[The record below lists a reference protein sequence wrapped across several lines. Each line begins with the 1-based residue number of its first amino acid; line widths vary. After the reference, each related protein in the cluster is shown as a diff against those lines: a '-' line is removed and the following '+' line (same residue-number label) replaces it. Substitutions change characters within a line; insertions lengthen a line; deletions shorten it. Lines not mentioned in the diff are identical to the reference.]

1 MRKGETIV
9 SAGQTITALDLASLL
24 SGGITEL
31 AVIKK
36 PIVGFIPTGSELI
49 PPGTPPQRGQN
60 IESNAILASHL
71 ISEIGGEPLCYP
83 IAKDVK
89 HELREVLRQALDEC
103 DIVIINGG
111 SSKGLEDYNT
121 KIISEYGEMISH
133 WVKAA
138 PGRPFGMAIAENRPL
153 INLSGPPAAAFYGL
167 EWCLRPVIARAMNL
181 PERQRPVMHMER
193 SSYKC
198 TKFRKTASVGRRHAR
213 HPSGS
218 HPVPRRTNGG
228 R

>member
-1 MRKGETIV
+1 M
-9 SAGQTITALDLASLL
+9 
-24 SGGITEL
+24 
-31 AVIKK
+31 
-36 PIVGFIPTGSELI
+36 
-49 PPGTPPQRGQN
+49 
-60 IESNAILASHL
+60 
-71 ISEIGGEPLCYP
+71 
-83 IAKDVK
+83 K

-181 PERQRPVMHMER
+181 PERQRPVVSVFLTEDIHAPGAIEFLCMLNLTKTRTAHGTLLVQMHEIP
-193 SSYKC
+193 
-198 TKFRKTASVGRRHAR
+198 KTASVGRRHAR

>member
-1 MRKGETIV
+1 M
-9 SAGQTITALDLASLL
+9 
-24 SGGITEL
+24 
-31 AVIKK
+31 
-36 PIVGFIPTGSELI
+36 
-49 PPGTPPQRGQN
+49 
-60 IESNAILASHL
+60 
-71 ISEIGGEPLCYP
+71 
-83 IAKDVK
+83 K

-138 PGRPFGMAIAENRPL
+138 LGRPFGMAIAENRPL
-153 INLSGPPAAAFYGL
+153 INLSGPPAAAFYGRMVPASRNRQSYEPSRKTAACRL
-167 EWCLRPVIARAMNL
+167 CISHGRYPCAGAIEFLCMLNL
-181 PERQRPVMHMER
+181 TKKRGTAHGTLP
-193 SSYKC
+193 YKC

-218 HPVPRRTNGG
+218 HLVPRRTNGG

>member
-1 MRKGETIV
+1 M
-9 SAGQTITALDLASLL
+9 
-24 SGGITEL
+24 
-31 AVIKK
+31 
-36 PIVGFIPTGSELI
+36 
-49 PPGTPPQRGQN
+49 
-60 IESNAILASHL
+60 
-71 ISEIGGEPLCYP
+71 
-83 IAKDVK
+83 K

-181 PERQRPVMHMER
+181 PERQRPVVSVFLTEDIHAPGAIEFLCMLNL
-193 SSYKC
+193 
-198 TKFRKTASVGRRHAR
+198 TKNEDGTWNAS
-213 HPSGS
+213 
-218 HPVPRRTNGG
+218 RTNARNSGKPSLSG
-228 R
+228 DAMLVTRLGVTLYRAGQTVDVELLRPLEDIR